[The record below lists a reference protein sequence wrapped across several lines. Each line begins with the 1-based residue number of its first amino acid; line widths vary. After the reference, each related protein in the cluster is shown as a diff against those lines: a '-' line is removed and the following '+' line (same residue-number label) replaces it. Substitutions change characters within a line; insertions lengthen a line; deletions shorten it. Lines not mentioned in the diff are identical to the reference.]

1 MNLLVSL
8 KLFNHLKKFPLRT
21 KFPLLW
27 QGRNCPRWSGNG
39 DRKIRRAYM
48 FEELSRNNKGA
59 TAVAE
64 NRQRAR
70 VLREQAPDGREPAST
85 HKHRP
90 RNRQEKTW
98 KRIKNF
104 RLECGPSRRDILNF
118 TNQLAV
124 MVRAGISLQ
133 DSLESIAEQNDN
145 QRFKQIIIDLKNRI
159 EAGQSFS
166 QALGEHPEVFSELYV
181 NMVAAAEIS
190 GSLTGMLQKLVEYL
204 DAEAETRSQVKGA
217 MVYPIIIAV
226 MAVSVTIFLLC
237 FVLPRFTAIFAGKE
251 HLLPKPTIA
260 LMVSSAFIRGYWFF
274 IVPAIGALFW
284 GFWYFIG
291 TKGGRLWWDKTKL
304 SLPLIKTLCRNLYI
318 TRSLHT
324 MGVLTRA
331 GVPILNT
338 ISITAQIA
346 GNILYKNMWHGVY
359 EEVRQGKKISSSLSQ
374 YNLLPSNVV
383 QMIRSGEDSGTMSDV
398 LRDVSSYYA
407 RELKTVIKTVTS
419 MIEPIMIVLMG
430 VLVGFIAMSI
440 ILPIFRM
447 SSIVMGK

>member
-1 MNLLVSL
+1 
-8 KLFNHLKKFPLRT
+8 
-21 KFPLLW
+21 
-27 QGRNCPRWSGNG
+27 
-39 DRKIRRAYM
+39 M
-48 FEELSRNNKGA
+48 FEESSQNLKGA
-59 TAVAE
+59 AAVAE
-64 NRQRAR
+64 NQQQDHAPWEQTQRD
-70 VLREQAPDGREPAST
+70 RESAST
-85 HKHRP
+85 PKDSSGR
-90 RNRQEKTW
+90 RQAGTLQKVKE
-98 KRIKNF
+98 F
-104 RLECGPSRRDILNF
+104 RFECGPGRKDILSF

-124 MVRAGISLQ
+124 MIRAGISLQ
-133 DSLESIAEQNDN
+133 DSLESIASQNSN
-145 QRFKQIIIDLKNRI
+145 QKFKAIITDLKNRI

-166 QALGEHPEVFSELYV
+166 QALAEHPHVFSDLYI

-190 GSLTGMLQKLVEYL
+190 GSLTGMLQKLAEYL
-204 DAEAETRSQVKGA
+204 DSEAETRSQVKGA

-226 MAVSVTIFLLC
+226 MAVAVTMFLLC

-251 HLLPKPTIA
+251 HLLPAPTKA
-260 LMVSSAFIRGYWFF
+260 LMATSAFLRSYWFV
-274 IVPAIGALFW
+274 ILPAVGAMFW

-291 TKGGRLWWDKTKL
+291 TPGGRQWWDKTKL
-304 SLPLIKTLCRNLYI
+304 TLPLIRTLCRNLYI
-318 TRSLHT
+318 TRSMHT

-346 GNILYKNMWHGVY
+346 GNVLYKNMWLSVH
-359 EEVRQGKKISSSLSQ
+359 EEVRQGKKIASSLSQ
-374 YNLLPSNVV
+374 YNLMPENVV

-398 LRDVSSYYA
+398 LKDVSKYYA